1 MSEPTPAA
9 RTVCAH
15 VVLDLVAKSAGDA
28 IEQLAAGFANIPGA
42 PAART
47 LAAAV
52 LEREAQASTFLGHAA
67 ALPHARLM
75 GVPNLAVAFGRARSP
90 IPWTRDGDPVELVFL
105 GVVPAAQPRHYL
117 EFMRVLARALSNPTT
132 AAALRA
138 APDEAAVR
146 DWLRDHLRLQ

>member
-1 MSEPTPAA
+1 MPDSTPTA

-15 VVLDLVAKSAGDA
+15 VVLDLVAASAGEA
-28 IEQLAAGFANIPGA
+28 IEQLAAGFAGSPGA

-67 ALPHARLM
+67 ALPHARLL
-75 GVPNLAVAFGRARSP
+75 GVNDLAVAFGRARRP
-90 IPWTRDGDPVELVFL
+90 IPWTRDADAVDLVFL
-105 GVVPAAQPRHYL
+105 GVVPAPQPRAHL
-117 EFMRVLARALSNPTT
+117 EFMRRLARALTDAAA

-138 APDEAAVR
+138 APDEPAVR
-146 DWLRDHLRLQ
+146 AWLRDHLQMQ